1 MPALFTLLETTG
13 ERCMTNLKYRLTQT
27 DDRVTAHICTIPS
40 ATVTQAMAAAG
51 ADAVIIDM
59 EHGAVDYASAHA
71 MIAATQ
77 GTKCAPL
84 VRVAENDPVQVKRV
98 LDLGA
103 QGICFPMIRTVAD
116 AQKAVASLRYPPH
129 GNRGFGPFIAHS
141 AAGVSLL
148 DYKDAVDGTLTCM
161 LLVETAD
168 AIENIDEIA
177 SVPGIDLLVP
187 AQFDL
192 STDLG
197 ISGQFDHPDF
207 KAAIAKVE
215 QAAKANGIALGNVAL
230 SQEQADGLLAR
241 GYRLICGFD
250 LIWLKAKTVEAQ
262 SWLG

>member
-1 MPALFTLLETTG
+1 MDGGIAMDNF
-13 ERCMTNLKYRLTQT
+13 KYRLNHTN
-27 DDRVTAHICTIPS
+27 DRMTAHVCTIPS
-40 ATVTQAMAAAG
+40 ATLTQAIAAAG

-103 QGICFPMIRTVAD
+103 QGICFPMIRNAD
-116 AQKAVASLRYPPH
+116 DARKAVASLHYPPI

-141 AAGVSLL
+141 GAGVSLL

-168 AIENIDEIA
+168 AVENIDEIVA
-177 SVPGIDLLVP
+177 VPRIDLLVP

-197 ISGQFDHPDF
+197 ISGQFDHPTF
-207 KAAIAKVE
+207 QAAIAKVE
-215 QAAKANGIALGNVAL
+215 LAAAKAGISLGNVAL
-230 SQEQADGLLAR
+230 SQEQAADLLAR
-241 GYRLICGFD
+241 GYRVIHGFD
-250 LIWLKAKTVEAQ
+250 LLWLKAKTAETQ
-262 SWLG
+262 GWLGTQ

>member
-1 MPALFTLLETTG
+1 MINFKQRLND
-13 ERCMTNLKYRLTQT
+13 TNARL
-27 DDRVTAHICTIPS
+27 TAHICTIPS

-59 EHGAVDYASAHA
+59 EHGAVDHASAHA

-103 QGICFPMIRTVAD
+103 QGICFPMIRNAD
-116 AQKAVASLRYPPH
+116 DARKAVASLRYPPH

-141 AAGVSLL
+141 GAGVSLL
-148 DYKDAVDGTLTCM
+148 EYKDAVDGTLTCM

-168 AIENIDEIA
+168 AIENIEEIA
-177 SVPGIDLLVP
+177 AVEGIDLLVP

-197 ISGQFDHPDF
+197 IMGQFDHPDF
-207 KAAIAKVE
+207 QAAIVKVE
-215 QAAKANGIALGNVAL
+215 AAAHANGIALGNVAMAP
-230 SQEQADGLLAR
+230 EQAAGLFAK
-241 GYRLICGFD
+241 GYRVIAGFD
-250 LIWLKAKTVEAQ
+250 LLWLKAKTAETQ
-262 SWLG
+262 SWLTAE

>member
-1 MPALFTLLETTG
+1 MANFKQRLNQ
-13 ERCMTNLKYRLTQT
+13 TNDKM
-27 DDRVTAHICTIPS
+27 TAHICTIPS

-77 GTKCAPL
+77 GTNCAPL

-103 QGICFPMIRTVAD
+103 QGVCFPMIRNAD
-116 AQKAVASLRYPPH
+116 DARKAVASLHYPPK

-148 DYKDAVDGTLTCM
+148 DYKDAVDGTLTCI

-177 SVPGIDLLVP
+177 AVPGIDLLVP

-207 KAAIAKVE
+207 QAALAKVE
-215 QAAKANGIALGNVAL
+215 KAAAKVGIPLGNVAMAP
-230 SQEQADGLLAR
+230 EQAAGLFAR
-241 GYRLICGFD
+241 GYRVIAGFD
-250 LIWLKAKTVEAQ
+250 LLWLKAKTAETQ
-262 SWLG
+262 SWLGTE

>member
-1 MPALFTLLETTG
+1 
-13 ERCMTNLKYRLTQT
+13 MTNLKHRLNTT
-27 DDRVTAHICTIPS
+27 SDRVTAHMCTIPS
-40 ATVTQAMAAAG
+40 ATVTQAIAAAG

-59 EHGAVDYASAHA
+59 EHGAVDHASAHA

-77 GTKCAPL
+77 GTKCAPI

-103 QGICFPMIRTVAD
+103 QGICFPMIRNAD
-116 AQKAVASLRYPPH
+116 DARKAVASLHYPPK

-141 AAGVSLL
+141 VAGTSLL

-168 AIENIDEIA
+168 AIENIEEIA
-177 SVPGIDLLVP
+177 AVPGIDMLIP

-197 ISGQFDHPDF
+197 ICGQFDHPDF
-207 KAAIAKVE
+207 QAAITKVE
-215 QAAKANGIALGNVAL
+215 DAAKKAGIALGNVAL
-230 SQEQADGLLAR
+230 AQQQAEALFAR

-250 LIWLKAKTVEAQ
+250 LLWLKAKTAETQ
-262 SWLG
+262 SWLGKQ

>member
-1 MPALFTLLETTG
+1 
-13 ERCMTNLKYRLTQT
+13 
-27 DDRVTAHICTIPS
+27 
-40 ATVTQAMAAAG
+40 
-51 ADAVIIDM
+51 
-59 EHGAVDYASAHA
+59 
-71 MIAATQ
+71 
-77 GTKCAPL
+77 
-84 VRVAENDPVQVKRV
+84 
-98 LDLGA
+98 
-103 QGICFPMIRTVAD
+103 
-116 AQKAVASLRYPPH
+116 
-129 GNRGFGPFIAHS
+129 
-141 AAGVSLL
+141 
-148 DYKDAVDGTLTCM
+148 M

-177 SVPGIDLLVP
+177 RVPGIDLLVP

>member
-1 MPALFTLLETTG
+1 MANFKQRLHETSDK
-13 ERCMTNLKYRLTQT
+13 L
-27 DDRVTAHICTIPS
+27 TAHVCTIPS

-77 GTKCAPL
+77 GTKCAPI

-103 QGICFPMIRTVAD
+103 QGICFPMIRTAED
-116 AQKAVASLRYPPH
+116 ARKAVASLYYPPK

-141 AAGVSLL
+141 AAGVPLL
-148 DYKDAVDGTLTCM
+148 EYKDAVDGTLTCI

-168 AIENIDEIA
+168 AIENIEEIA
-177 SVPGIDLLVP
+177 AVAGIDLLVP

-197 ISGQFDHPDF
+197 ISGQFEHPDF
-207 KAAIAKVE
+207 QAAIAKVE
-215 QAAKANGIALGNVAL
+215 KAANDAGVPLGNVAMTP
-230 SQEQADGLLAR
+230 QQATGLFAK
-241 GYRLICGFD
+241 GYRVICGFD
-250 LIWLKAKTVEAQ
+250 LLWLKAKTTESQ
-262 SWLG
+262 GWLGKD

>member
-1 MPALFTLLETTG
+1 
-13 ERCMTNLKYRLTQT
+13 MTNLKHRLTQT
-27 DDRVTAHICTIPS
+27 NDRLGAHICTIPS

-59 EHGAVDYASAHA
+59 EHGAVDHASAHA

-77 GTKCAPL
+77 GTKCAPI
-84 VRVAENDPVQVKRV
+84 VRVAENDPVQVKRM

-103 QGICFPMIRTVAD
+103 QGICFPLIRTAED
-116 AQKAVASLRYPPH
+116 ARKAVASLRYPPH
-129 GNRGFGPFIAHS
+129 GTRGFGPFIAHS
-141 AAGVSLL
+141 RAGVPLME
-148 DYKDAVDGTLTCM
+148 YKDTVDGTLTCM

-168 AIENIDEIA
+168 AIENIQEIA
-177 SVPGIDLLVP
+177 AVDGIDLLVP

-207 KAAIAKVE
+207 QAAIAKVE
-215 QAAKANGIALGNVAL
+215 EAAKANGIALGNVAMT
-230 SQEQADGLLAR
+230 QAQAEGLFAR

-250 LIWLKAKTVEAQ
+250 LLWLKSKTAEMQ
-262 SWLG
+262 SWL

>member
-1 MPALFTLLETTG
+1 MANF
-13 ERCMTNLKYRLTQT
+13 KHRLNET
-27 DDRVTAHICTIPS
+27 DDLLTAHICTIPS
-40 ATVTQAMAAAG
+40 ATVTQAIAAAG
-51 ADAVIIDM
+51 ADAVIIDL

-103 QGICFPMIRTVAD
+103 QGICFPMINTAAD
-116 AQKAVASLRYPPH
+116 ARKAVASLYYPPK

-141 AAGVSLL
+141 GAGVSLL
-148 DYKDAVDGTLTCM
+148 DYKDAVDGTLACM
-161 LLVETAD
+161 LLVETAE
-168 AIENIDEIA
+168 AINNIDEIA
-177 SVPGIDLLVP
+177 AVPGIDLLVP

-207 KAAIAKVE
+207 IAAIAKVE
-215 QAAKANGIALGNVAL
+215 AAAKANNIPLGNVAL
-230 SQEQADGLLAR
+230 GQPQAKGLFAR
-241 GYRLICGFD
+241 GYRVIAGFD
-250 LIWLKAKTVEAQ
+250 ILWLKAKAAETQ
-262 SWLG
+262 SWLTLD

>member
-1 MPALFTLLETTG
+1 MA
-13 ERCMTNLKYRLTQT
+13 NLKQRLNDA
-27 DDRVTAHICTIPS
+27 DDLLTAHVCTIPS
-40 ATVTQAMAAAG
+40 ATVTQAIAAAG

-84 VRVAENDPVQVKRV
+84 VRVAENDPVLVKRV

-103 QGICFPMIRTVAD
+103 QGICFPMIRNAD
-116 AQKAVASLRYPPH
+116 DARRAVASLYYPPK

-141 AAGVSLL
+141 AAGVPLL
-148 DYKDAVDGTLTCM
+148 GYKDAVDGTLTCM

-168 AIENIDEIA
+168 AIDNIAEIA
-177 SVPGIDLLVP
+177 AVPGIDILVP

-207 KAAIAKVE
+207 QAAIAKVE
-215 QAAKANGIALGNVAL
+215 AAAAKHGVPLGNVAL
-230 SQEQADGLLAR
+230 SQPQAAALLAR

-250 LIWLKAKTVEAQ
+250 LLWLKAKTAETQ
-262 SWLG
+262 SWLAPK

>member
-1 MPALFTLLETTG
+1 MA
-13 ERCMTNLKYRLTQT
+13 NLKHRLNHTN
-27 DDRVTAHICTIPS
+27 DRMTAHVCTIPS
-40 ATVTQAMAAAG
+40 ATVTQALAAAG
-51 ADAVIIDM
+51 ADAVCIDM

-77 GTKCAPL
+77 GTNCAPI

-103 QGICFPMIRTVAD
+103 QGIVFPMIRNAQD
-116 AQKAVASLRYPPH
+116 ARKAVASLYYPPK

-148 DYKDAVDGTLTCM
+148 DYKDAVDGTLACV

-168 AIENIDEIA
+168 AIENIEEIVA
-177 SVPGIDLLVP
+177 VPGIDLLIP

-215 QAAKANGIALGNVAL
+215 KVAAKAGIPLGNVAL
-230 SQEQADGLLAR
+230 APEQATDLFAR
-241 GYRLICGFD
+241 GYRVICGFD
-250 LIWLKAKTVEAQ
+250 LLWLKAKTAEAQ
-262 SWLG
+262 GWLSTQ

>member
-1 MPALFTLLETTG
+1 MMNFKRRLNETD
-13 ERCMTNLKYRLTQT
+13 ERLS
-27 DDRVTAHICTIPS
+27 AHICTIPS
-40 ATVTQAMAAAG
+40 ATVTQAIAAAG
-51 ADAVIIDM
+51 ADAVIIDL

-103 QGICFPMIRTVAD
+103 QGICFPMISTAED
-116 AQKAVASLRYPPH
+116 ARKAVASLYYPPV

-141 AAGVSLL
+141 GAGVSLL
-148 DYKDAVDGTLTCM
+148 EYKDVVDGTLTCM

-168 AIENIDEIA
+168 AIANIEEIA
-177 SVPGIDLLVP
+177 AVPGIDMLVP

-192 STDLG
+192 STNLG

-207 KAAIAKVE
+207 VAAIAKVE
-215 QAAKANGIALGNVAL
+215 AAAKAHNIPLGNVAL
-230 SQEQADGLLAR
+230 AESQANALFAR
-241 GYRLICGFD
+241 GYRVVAGFD
-250 LIWLKAKTVEAQ
+250 ILWLKAKAAETQ
-262 SWLG
+262 GWLALD

>member
-1 MPALFTLLETTG
+1 MRTFKDKLQDPAA
-13 ERCMTNLKYRLTQT
+13 RL
-27 DDRVTAHICTIPS
+27 TAHICTIPS
-40 ATVTQAMAAAG
+40 AVVTQAIAAAG
-51 ADAVIIDM
+51 ADAVIVDM

-77 GTKCAPL
+77 GTGCAAL

-103 QGICFPMIRTVAD
+103 DGICFPLIRSAD
-116 AQKAVASLRYPPH
+116 DARRAVAALRYPPL

-141 AAGVSLL
+141 RAGTTLQ
-148 DYKDAVDGTLTCM
+148 DYKTAVDGSLTAV

-168 AIENIDEIA
+168 AVENIAEICA
-177 SVPGIDLLVP
+177 VPGIDLLVP

-207 KAAIAKVE
+207 QAAIAKVE
-215 QAAKANGIALGNVAL
+215 AAAFAAGIPLGNVGLTEPQARAL
-230 SQEQADGLLAR
+230 FEK
-241 GYRLICGFD
+241 GYRVIAGFD
-250 LIWLKAKTVEAQ
+250 LLWLKAKAAEAQ
-262 SWLG
+262 GWTRSALS

>member
-1 MPALFTLLETTG
+1 MSNFKHRLHNTTD
-13 ERCMTNLKYRLTQT
+13 RMTSH
-27 DDRVTAHICTIPS
+27 VCTIPS

-59 EHGAVDYASAHA
+59 EHGAIDYASAHA
-71 MIAATQ
+71 MIAATA
-77 GTKCAPL
+77 GTQCAPL

-103 QGICFPMIRTVAD
+103 QGICFPMIRTAED
-116 AQKAVASLRYPPH
+116 ARKAVASLRYPPH

-141 AAGVSLL
+141 MAGTSLA

-168 AIENIDEIA
+168 AVDNIADIVK
-177 SVPGIDLLVP
+177 VPGIDALVP

-197 ISGQFDHPDF
+197 ISGQFDHPEF
-207 KAAIAKVE
+207 QAAIAKVE
-215 QAAKANGIALGNVAL
+215 KAAFGAGIPMGNVAL
-230 SQEQADGLLAR
+230 ASSQADALFAR
-241 GYRLICGFD
+241 GYRIICGFD
-250 LIWLKAKTVEAQ
+250 LLWLKAKTAEAQ
-262 SWLG
+262 GWVTGN